1 MNCKRLNICQY
12 TPVRSSCDEYG
23 VNARFNLLF
32 KEVCSLKSTPY
43 ILPIASSTILGGIR
57 VGSGLTINSSTGVLS
72 ATGGGGGISWL
83 SVPEDATFE
92 PDGVT
97 LLNDSLSNSLSIFWN
112 DINRYIYEA
121 DGEWQYVTGGIE
133 ILLPGFDATTN
144 NYHLEIVIK

>member
-1 MNCKRLNICQY
+1 MSCKRLNICQY
-12 TPVRSSCDEYG
+12 SPVRVCDEYG

-32 KEVCSLKSTPY
+32 KEVCALKSTPY

-72 ATGGGGGISWL
+72 ATGGSEGISWL
-83 SVPEDATFE
+83 SIPEDATFE

-97 LLNDSLSNSLSIFWN
+97 LLNDSLSDSLSIFWN